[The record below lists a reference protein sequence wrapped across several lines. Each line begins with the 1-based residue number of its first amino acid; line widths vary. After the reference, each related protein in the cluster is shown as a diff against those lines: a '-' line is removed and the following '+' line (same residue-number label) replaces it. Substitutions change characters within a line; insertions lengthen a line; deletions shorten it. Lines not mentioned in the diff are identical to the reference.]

1 MIASVSVNSL
11 IGNLDITRVNNINTI
26 NIGTL
31 SGQITISQIQ
41 NLGSFNISSFT
52 GNLDVSRVQNLGTL
66 SISSFTGNLDVSR
79 VQNLGTLS
87 ISSFT
92 GNLDVSRIQNLST
105 FSIANFSGSLDV
117 SKVANLTTVS
127 VGSFSGVI
135 VTSQIAAGLL
145 SDLTKYSD
153 SVRPIASV
161 TGLPALPNANYPV
174 GAVVYNTNDGKIWRN
189 VNGAWS
195 SATAASDVSGAL
207 TAATIEAIHLT
218 TLNGLITGAQI
229 GQINASSISVV
240 NAGAVYGG
248 LTNASIS
255 ALNITTLNGGIQANQ
270 IASIN
275 FNNTSLTGQIQAT
288 NIGSINASTINVIS
302 NQITGIQAGNITA
315 GTITGWTINGT
326 TINSTNI
333 NSSVISLTYNFGRA
347 QGVPVE
353 LVNAQ
358 SFMITDEQFASAVP
372 QFDQINELV
381 PQKLKPILESGKI
394 VVTQGFVGAT
404 VSGKTTTL
412 GEAAVRIILPPSS
425 AQRWMQ
431 MKFKSGRMWTAF
443 SPPIRVSFRMHE
455 KSVSSRSAK
464 QQNLPTSAQ
473 KFCIQAPFHRRF
485 KKISL

>member
-1 MIASVSVNSL
+1 
-11 IGNLDITRVNNINTI
+11 
-26 NIGTL
+26 
-31 SGQITISQIQ
+31 
-41 NLGSFNISSFT
+41 
-52 GNLDVSRVQNLGTL
+52 
-66 SISSFTGNLDVSR
+66 
-79 VQNLGTLS
+79 
-87 ISSFT
+87 
-92 GNLDVSRIQNLST
+92 
-105 FSIANFSGSLDV
+105 
-117 SKVANLTTVS
+117 
-127 VGSFSGVI
+127 
-135 VTSQIAAGLL
+135 L
-145 SDLTKYSD
+145 SDLTKYS
-153 SVRPIASV
+153 AS

-207 TAATIEAIHLT
+207 TACTIEAIHLT

-333 NSSVISLTYNFGRA
+333 NSSVISLTYNFENGITETITISPY
-347 QGVPVE
+347 QDGIT
-353 LVNAQ
+353 Q
-358 SFMITDEQFASAVP
+358 STTSGYQSHWSAAGFSMSYGIQSSNFQYYLIYVQP
-372 QFDQINELV
+372 SYNVTSSMGSQLTISNVTCINS
-381 PQKLKPILESGKI
+381 SG
-394 VVTQGFVGAT
+394 TFVGAGVSCSSYGVNCYSAT
-404 VSGKTTTL
+404 VGYGGISSNGNISSNGTMTATDFIYQNQN
-412 GEAAVRIILPPSS
+412 IIVSVTATRYGGGDTQTNAWWL
-425 AQRWMQ
+425 
-431 MKFKSGRMWTAF
+431 KFTAGGGVWYI
-443 SPPIRVSFRMHE
+443 PIYR
-455 KSVSSRSAK
+455 
-464 QQNLPTSAQ
+464 
-473 KFCIQAPFHRRF
+473 
-485 KKISL
+485 